1 MDTARPSRRK
11 KTATAVPEDAPYA
24 QDDSQ
29 PAPLPSASF
38 SQSTSTIR
46 PVTPES
52 NPDIAQSSSHA
63 SDDQLPTEYSS
74 AASPATSPK
83 TLSRDG
89 SKNLHRGLVNRMN
102 TTSND
107 GEYAMRNS
115 RESQTRPRTRTMEE
129 RTSRDRSP
137 ASLFKNS
144 RHRIGSVHSTGPV
157 PFQGLDDTVTSIGHP
172 STISPPPVSSSRNNS
187 GSRARLTK
195 QPPRPTS
202 PLPHSHPSS
211 QPDSWVSPV
220 PASDAKKILRLMR
233 STCGRMKGMLAFR
246 RGEASPWALSYCYI
260 NEETGSLV
268 YEPKNDNSYHRTLIP
283 DLRGCRVK
291 TAYDAESYTAYIDV
305 NLHNSNLEVHLRPPT
320 QEEYDSWFAALM
332 CWQPIRPKG
341 IQNKMA
347 KPQQPLS
354 SASGRPPLD
363 SRRHSEISLLKEAPI
378 IKVGKMIYWDTN
390 VSYSNSGNVKAGQ
403 SAATASTRPAAG
415 ARMQS
420 FGARR
425 WRRVSCTLRENG
437 ELKLYSDT
445 DVTLVSV
452 VQLSQLSRCAVQ
464 RLDPTVLDSDFCI
477 AIYPQYT
484 STSTSLSLLRPIF
497 LSLDSRVQYEVW
509 IVLLRAFTIPQLY
522 GPKQPSISLPEDLQ
536 SPGSQS
542 SQMAQAQ
549 NSLDMFRMERSLN
562 VRIIEARLSPP
573 LSPKFTE
580 GRAIHHGPRPSSG
593 SKDLQ
598 GGYYVEV
605 LLDGETRARTMIKD
619 ASDPFWREEFD
630 FQDLPAAL
638 STASLLL
645 KKRPSTPPSNG
656 ARAQALSK
664 DPSKEVFAGGD
675 GSGGYT
681 GISFDQT
688 CGKVD
693 VYLDDMESGQ
703 EVEKWWPMINMYGNS
718 VGELLVRVKAEEGV
732 ILMARD
738 YQPMSELLHRFSNGL
753 TLQIA
758 TMIPQELKR
767 LSECLLNIF
776 QVSGQ
781 AGEWI
786 MALVE
791 EEIDG
796 TAKETSVSRLR
807 FSRRLGS
814 GDAGDLTYSNAG
826 DRELVVRDLGNNAKL
841 EANLLFRGNTLL
853 TKALD
858 FHMKRLGKEYLE
870 ETLGEKLQE
879 IADRDPE
886 CEVDPN
892 RIGSSHEVERNWKR
906 LISLTEEM
914 WDAIANSV
922 HRCPAELRII
932 FRHIRACAEDRY
944 GDFLRTV
951 TYSSVS
957 GFLFLRFFCPA
968 VLNPKLFGLLKDHP
982 KMRARRTL
990 TLIAKSLQGLA
1001 NMSTF
1006 GAKEQW
1012 MEPMNSFLNGH
1023 RQEFKNFIDNVCSI
1037 SPTASTVSP
1046 IPPSYSTPLAI
1057 LQRLPPTSREGFPSL
1072 PYLIDHARNFA
1083 ELVQLWL
1090 DNTGE
1095 LAENLAQEEGDLAK
1109 FHNICVA
1116 LNARTRDCLERA
1128 ERAERPSSTLSVKW
1142 EELVEQLEHNSLSL
1156 ASDYPPPVPAGTPP
1170 PGFEMGSLRRKH
1182 RDTETS
1188 TGSGASAPS
1197 SAIPSAPMSPTST
1210 IGTLPIQG
1218 GPMSPMSPT
1227 LPIQGTSGNVT
1238 WQRDPWEFAGRE
1250 RDAQRVSDT
1259 PTTSTTA
1266 GTLGSNRSVSQR
1278 VTQHRAAA
1286 SSPARSASSNNTPRS
1301 SSRYAP
1307 SNDGAGTSQ
1316 AGSVKGSIEETSDEE
1331 DDEDDGE
1338 SSVGGDIDSPGAQ
1351 TPPGSSHGFDERM
1364 GVTEQ
1369 MLLHHSVSHGGY
1381 QAPAGQQTHSDWPR
1395 PQPANGPGG
1404 MAGANFATPNS
1415 VYTASPHSSYTA
1427 ISRGPS
1433 QQASYSTLQHA
1444 AGIQSLESS
1453 VYSDPGHS
1461 MPTAIS
1467 TYHPGPVMPSQHSP
1481 GGAFDDDGSD
1491 SETTTALPQVNPRG
1505 DRNYGDVLEG
1515 LSRSERESRGL
1526 RSLVFKKRNK
1536 DGKDRSEK
1544 EREREEKRERRK
1556 MERQAEKE
1564 RDKLER
1570 ERGKER
1576 GRERGGTQRGRER
1589 DGEVGGDIRAD
1600 DE

>member
-11 KTATAVPEDAPYA
+11 KTATSVPEDAPYA
-24 QDDSQ
+24 QDES
-29 PAPLPSASF
+29 PLPSASF
-38 SQSTSTIR
+38 SQSSSTIR

-52 NPDIAQSSSHA
+52 NPDIDQSFSHA
-63 SDDQLPTEYSS
+63 PDDHLQADFST
-74 AASPATSPK
+74 ATSPATSPK
-83 TLSRDG
+83 TLAHDG
-89 SKNLHRGLVNRMN
+89 SNHMHRSLVSRNAA
-102 TTSND
+102 TAND
-107 GEYAMRNS
+107 GEYAMRSS
-115 RESQTRPRTRTMEE
+115 REPGSRPRTRTMEE

-137 ASLFKNS
+137 SSLFKS

-172 STISPPPVSSSRNNS
+172 STISPPPVNSSRNNS
-187 GSRARLTK
+187 GSRARLMK
-195 QPPRPTS
+195 QPPRTTS
-202 PLPHSHPSS
+202 PLPHSHSA

-246 RGEASPWALSYCYI
+246 RGDTSPWALSYCYI
-260 NEETGSLV
+260 NEESGSLV

-291 TAYDAESYTAYIDV
+291 TAYDAESYTAYIDI

-378 IKVGKMIYWDTN
+378 IKVGKMIFWDTN
-390 VSYSNSGNVKAGQ
+390 VSYSNAGNPKSAQAAAAG
-403 SAATASTRPAAG
+403 SARPAPAT
-415 ARMQS
+415 RMQS

-509 IVLLRAFTIPQLY
+509 LVLLRAFTIPQLY

-542 SQMAQAQ
+542 SQLAQAQ
-549 NSLDMFRMERSLN
+549 SALDMFRMERSLN

-573 LSPKFTE
+573 LSPKFGE

-593 SKDLQ
+593 NKELQ

-619 ASDPFWREEFD
+619 AGDPFWREEFD
-630 FQDLPAAL
+630 FQDLPAAM

-645 KKRPSTPPSNG
+645 KKRPTTPPSNG
-656 ARAQALSK
+656 AKAQIYAK
-664 DPSKEVFAGGD
+664 DLAREAFAGND
-675 GSGGYT
+675 SSGGYS

-693 VYLDDMESGQ
+693 VYLDDLESGQ

-870 ETLGEKLQE
+870 ETLGERLQE

-892 RIGSSHEVERNWKR
+892 RIGDPHEVQRNWKR
-906 LISLTEEM
+906 LIALTEEM
-914 WDAIANSV
+914 WDAIASSV
-922 HRCPAELRII
+922 HRCPAELRLI

-957 GFLFLRFFCPA
+957 GFIFLRFFCPA

-1023 RQEFKNFIDNVCSI
+1023 RHEFKKFIDDICSI
-1037 SPTASTVSP
+1037 SPNTSSVSP

-1083 ELVQLWL
+1083 ELVTLWL

-1142 EELVEQLEHNSLSL
+1142 EELVEQLEHTSISP
-1156 ASDYPPPVPAGTPP
+1156 ASEYPPPVPTESPP
-1170 PGFEMGSLRRKH
+1170 LGFELGSLRRRH

-1188 TGSGASAPS
+1188 TGSGTSAPS

-1218 GPMSPMSPT
+1218 GPMSPMSPS
-1227 LPIQGTSGNVT
+1227 LPIQGATGNVT
-1238 WQRDPWEFAGRE
+1238 WQRDPWDFARE

-1266 GTLGSNRSVSQR
+1266 GTLGSSRSLSQR
-1278 VTQHRAAA
+1278 ATHNRIAA
-1286 SSPARSASSNNTPRS
+1286 SSPARSAASTNNTPRS

-1307 SNDGAGTSQ
+1307 STEGGNASQ
-1316 AGSVKGSIEETSDEE
+1316 SGSVKGSIEETSDEE
-1331 DDEDDGE
+1331 DIEDDGE
-1338 SSVGGDIDSPGAQ
+1338 SSMGGDLASHGRQ
-1351 TPPGSSHGFDERM
+1351 TPPGSSHGGFEERM
-1364 GVTEQ
+1364 GVSEQ
-1369 MLLHHSVSHGGY
+1369 LLSHQSVGPGSYQGPGGS
-1381 QAPAGQQTHSDWPR
+1381 QPPSDWPR
-1395 PQPANGPGG
+1395 PINGPGG
-1404 MAGANFATPNS
+1404 MAGSNFTMPNS
-1415 VYTASPHSSYTA
+1415 VYPANPHAYTP
-1427 ISRGPS
+1427 SRGPS
-1433 QQASYSTLQHA
+1433 QQTSYSTLAQA
-1444 AGIQSLESS
+1444 TGVQSMESS
-1453 VYSDPGHS
+1453 AYSDNGHS
-1461 MPTAIS
+1461 TPTAIS
-1467 TYHPGPVMPSQHSP
+1467 TYQAGSIVPTQHSP
-1481 GGAFDDDGSD
+1481 GGMYDEDGSE
-1491 SETTTALPQVNPRG
+1491 SETTALPQVNARG
-1505 DRNYGDVLEG
+1505 DRNYSDVLEN

-1526 RSLVFKKRNK
+1526 RSLVFKKRSK

-1556 MERQAEKE
+1556 MERHAEKE
-1564 RDKLER
+1564 REKLER
-1570 ERGKER
+1570 EREKER

-1589 DGEVGGDIRAD
+1589 MGDLSSELRAD

>member
-11 KTATAVPEDAPYA
+11 KTATSVPEDAPYA
-24 QDDSQ
+24 QDES
-29 PAPLPSASF
+29 PLPSASF
-38 SQSTSTIR
+38 SQSSSTIR

-52 NPDIAQSSSHA
+52 NPDIDQSFSHA
-63 SDDQLPTEYSS
+63 PDDHLQADFST
-74 AASPATSPK
+74 ATSPATSPK
-83 TLSRDG
+83 TLAHDG
-89 SKNLHRGLVNRMN
+89 SNHMHRSLVSRNAA
-102 TTSND
+102 TAND
-107 GEYAMRNS
+107 GEYAMRSS
-115 RESQTRPRTRTMEE
+115 REPGSRPRTRTMEE

-137 ASLFKNS
+137 SSLFKS

-172 STISPPPVSSSRNNS
+172 STISPPPVNSSRNNS
-187 GSRARLTK
+187 GSRARLMK
-195 QPPRPTS
+195 QPPRTTS
-202 PLPHSHPSS
+202 PLPHSHSA

-246 RGEASPWALSYCYI
+246 RGDTSPWALSYCYI
-260 NEETGSLV
+260 NEESGSLV

-291 TAYDAESYTAYIDV
+291 TAYDAESYTAYIDI

-378 IKVGKMIYWDTN
+378 IKVGKMIFWDTN
-390 VSYSNSGNVKAGQ
+390 VSYSNAGNPK
-403 SAATASTRPAAG
+403 
-415 ARMQS
+415 
-420 FGARR
+420 

-452 VQLSQLSRCAVQ
+452 VQLSQLSR
-464 RLDPTVLDSDFCI
+464 
-477 AIYPQYT
+477 Y
-484 STSTSLSLLRPIF
+484 
-497 LSLDSRVQYEVW
+497 
-509 IVLLRAFTIPQLY
+509 
-522 GPKQPSISLPEDLQ
+522 
-536 SPGSQS
+536 
-542 SQMAQAQ
+542 
-549 NSLDMFRMERSLN
+549 MFRMERSLN
-562 VRIIEARLSPP
+562 VRIIEARLCPP
-573 LSPKFTE
+573 LSPKFGE

-593 SKDLQ
+593 NKELQ

-619 ASDPFWREEFD
+619 AGDPFWREEFD
-630 FQDLPAAL
+630 FQDLPAAM

-645 KKRPSTPPSNG
+645 KKRPTTPPSNG
-656 ARAQALSK
+656 AKAQIYAK
-664 DPSKEVFAGGD
+664 DLAREAFAGND
-675 GSGGYT
+675 SSGGYS

-693 VYLDDMESGQ
+693 VYLDDLESGQ
-703 EVEKWWPMINMYGNS
+703 EVEKWWPMINMYGNC

-870 ETLGEKLQE
+870 ETLGERLQE

-892 RIGSSHEVERNWKR
+892 RIGDPHEVQRNWKR
-906 LISLTEEM
+906 LIALTEKM
-914 WDAIANSV
+914 WDAIASSV
-922 HRCPAELRII
+922 HRCPAELRLI

-957 GFLFLRFFCPA
+957 GFIFLRFFCPA

-1023 RQEFKNFIDNVCSI
+1023 RHEFKKFIDDICSI
-1037 SPTASTVSP
+1037 SPNTSSVSP

-1083 ELVQLWL
+1083 ELVTLWL

-1116 LNARTRDCLERA
+1116 LNART
-1128 ERAERPSSTLSVKW
+1128 
-1142 EELVEQLEHNSLSL
+1142 
-1156 ASDYPPPVPAGTPP
+1156 
-1170 PGFEMGSLRRKH
+1170 
-1182 RDTETS
+1182 
-1188 TGSGASAPS
+1188 
-1197 SAIPSAPMSPTST
+1197 
-1210 IGTLPIQG
+1210 QG
-1218 GPMSPMSPT
+1218 Y
-1227 LPIQGTSGNVT
+1227 
-1238 WQRDPWEFAGRE
+1238 
-1250 RDAQRVSDT
+1250 AQ
-1259 PTTSTTA
+1259 P
-1266 GTLGSNRSVSQR
+1266 
-1278 VTQHRAAA
+1278 
-1286 SSPARSASSNNTPRS
+1286 
-1301 SSRYAP
+1301 
-1307 SNDGAGTSQ
+1307 
-1316 AGSVKGSIEETSDEE
+1316 
-1331 DDEDDGE
+1331 
-1338 SSVGGDIDSPGAQ
+1338 
-1351 TPPGSSHGFDERM
+1351 
-1364 GVTEQ
+1364 
-1369 MLLHHSVSHGGY
+1369 
-1381 QAPAGQQTHSDWPR
+1381 
-1395 PQPANGPGG
+1395 
-1404 MAGANFATPNS
+1404 
-1415 VYTASPHSSYTA
+1415 
-1427 ISRGPS
+1427 
-1433 QQASYSTLQHA
+1433 
-1444 AGIQSLESS
+1444 
-1453 VYSDPGHS
+1453 
-1461 MPTAIS
+1461 
-1467 TYHPGPVMPSQHSP
+1467 
-1481 GGAFDDDGSD
+1481 
-1491 SETTTALPQVNPRG
+1491 
-1505 DRNYGDVLEG
+1505 
-1515 LSRSERESRGL
+1515 
-1526 RSLVFKKRNK
+1526 
-1536 DGKDRSEK
+1536 DRSIVPCPFSSFYKQYAAFVEPIC
-1544 EREREEKRERRK
+1544 
-1556 MERQAEKE
+1556 A
-1564 RDKLER
+1564 
-1570 ERGKER
+1570 
-1576 GRERGGTQRGRER
+1576 
-1589 DGEVGGDIRAD
+1589 
-1600 DE
+1600 

>member
-11 KTATAVPEDAPYA
+11 KTATSVPEDAPYA
-24 QDDSQ
+24 QDES
-29 PAPLPSASF
+29 PLPSASF
-38 SQSTSTIR
+38 SQSSSTIR

-52 NPDIAQSSSHA
+52 NPDIDQSFSHA
-63 SDDQLPTEYSS
+63 PDDHLQADFST
-74 AASPATSPK
+74 ATSPATSPK
-83 TLSRDG
+83 TLAHDG
-89 SKNLHRGLVNRMN
+89 SNHMHRSLASRNAATAN
-102 TTSND
+102 E
-107 GEYAMRNS
+107 GEYAMRSS
-115 RESQTRPRTRTMEE
+115 REPSNRPRTRTMEE

-137 ASLFKNS
+137 SSLFKS

-172 STISPPPVSSSRNNS
+172 STISPPPVNSSRNNS
-187 GSRARLTK
+187 GSRARLMK
-195 QPPRPTS
+195 QPPRTTS
-202 PLPHSHPSS
+202 PLPHSHSA

-220 PASDAKKILRLMR
+220 PASDAKKILKLMR

-246 RGEASPWALSYCYI
+246 RGDTSPWALSYCYI
-260 NEETGSLV
+260 NEESGSLV

-291 TAYDAESYTAYIDV
+291 TAYDAESYTAYIDI

-378 IKVGKMIYWDTN
+378 IKVGKMIFWDTN
-390 VSYSNSGNVKAGQ
+390 VSYSNAGNPKSAQ
-403 SAATASTRPAAG
+403 AAATGSARPAPAT
-415 ARMQS
+415 RMQS

-509 IVLLRAFTIPQLY
+509 LVLLRAFTIPQLY

-542 SQMAQAQ
+542 SQLAQAQ
-549 NSLDMFRMERSLN
+549 SALDMFRMERSLN

-573 LSPKFTE
+573 LSPKFGE

-593 SKDLQ
+593 NKELQ

-630 FQDLPAAL
+630 FQDLPAAM

-645 KKRPSTPPSNG
+645 KKRPTTPPSNG
-656 ARAQALSK
+656 AKAQIYAK
-664 DPSKEVFAGGD
+664 DLAREAFAGND
-675 GSGGYT
+675 SSGGYA

-693 VYLDDMESGQ
+693 VYLDDLESGQ

-870 ETLGEKLQE
+870 ETLGERLQE

-892 RIGSSHEVERNWKR
+892 RIGDPHEVQRNWKR
-906 LISLTEEM
+906 LIALTEEM
-914 WDAIANSV
+914 WDAIASSV
-922 HRCPAELRII
+922 HRCPAELRLI

-957 GFLFLRFFCPA
+957 GFIFLRFFCPA

-1023 RQEFKNFIDNVCSI
+1023 RHEFKKFIDDICSI
-1037 SPTASTVSP
+1037 SPNTSSVSP

-1083 ELVQLWL
+1083 ELVTLWL

-1142 EELVEQLEHNSLSL
+1142 EELVEQLEHTSISP
-1156 ASDYPPPVPAGTPP
+1156 ASEYPPPVPTESPP
-1170 PGFEMGSLRRKH
+1170 LGFELGSLRRRH

-1188 TGSGASAPS
+1188 TGSGTSAPS

-1218 GPMSPMSPT
+1218 GPMSPMSPS
-1227 LPIQGTSGNVT
+1227 LPIQGATGNVT
-1238 WQRDPWEFAGRE
+1238 WQRDPWDFAGRE

-1266 GTLGSNRSVSQR
+1266 GTLGSSRSLSQR
-1278 VTQHRAAA
+1278 ATHNRIAA
-1286 SSPARSASSNNTPRS
+1286 SSPARSAASTNNTPRS

-1307 SNDGAGTSQ
+1307 STEGGNASQ

-1331 DDEDDGE
+1331 DIEDDGE
-1338 SSVGGDIDSPGAQ
+1338 SSMGGDLASHGRH
-1351 TPPGSSHGFDERM
+1351 TPPGSSHGGFEERM
-1364 GVTEQ
+1364 GVSEQ
-1369 MLLHHSVSHGGY
+1369 LLSHQSVGPGSYPGPGGS
-1381 QAPAGQQTHSDWPR
+1381 QPQSDWPR
-1395 PQPANGPGG
+1395 PINGPGG
-1404 MAGANFATPNS
+1404 MAGSNFAMPNS
-1415 VYTASPHSSYTA
+1415 VYPANPHAYTP
-1427 ISRGPS
+1427 SRGPS
-1433 QQASYSTLQHA
+1433 QQTSYSTLAQA
-1444 AGIQSLESS
+1444 TGVQSMESS
-1453 VYSDPGHS
+1453 TYSDNGHS
-1461 MPTAIS
+1461 TPTAIS
-1467 TYHPGPVMPSQHSP
+1467 TYQAGSIVPTQHSP
-1481 GGAFDDDGSD
+1481 GGMYDEDGSE
-1491 SETTTALPQVNPRG
+1491 SETTALPQVNARG
-1505 DRNYGDVLEG
+1505 DRNYSDVLEN

-1526 RSLVFKKRNK
+1526 RSLVFKKRSK

-1556 MERQAEKE
+1556 MERHAEKE
-1564 RDKLER
+1564 REKLER
-1570 ERGKER
+1570 EREKER

-1589 DGEVGGDIRAD
+1589 MGDLSSELRAD

>member
-11 KTATAVPEDAPYA
+11 KTATSVPEDAPYA
-24 QDDSQ
+24 QDES
-29 PAPLPSASF
+29 PLPSASF
-38 SQSTSTIR
+38 SQSSSTIR

-52 NPDIAQSSSHA
+52 NPDIAQSVP
-63 SDDQLPTEYSS
+63 DDHLQADFST
-74 AASPATSPK
+74 ATSPATSPK
-83 TLSRDG
+83 TLARDG
-89 SKNLHRGLVNRMN
+89 SRHMHRGLVNR
-102 TTSND
+102 TATASND
-107 GEYAMRNS
+107 GEYAMRSS
-115 RESQTRPRTRTMEE
+115 RESSNRPRTRTMEE

-137 ASLFKNS
+137 ASLFQKN
-144 RHRIGSVHSTGPV
+144 RHRIGSVHSTGQV

-172 STISPPPVSSSRNNS
+172 STISPPPVASSRNNS
-187 GSRARLTK
+187 GSRARLIK

-202 PLPHSHPSS
+202 PLPHSHSA

-220 PASDAKKILRLMR
+220 PASDAKKILKLMR

-246 RGEASPWALSYCYI
+246 RGDTSPWALSYCYI

-378 IKVGKMIYWDTN
+378 IKVGKMIFWDTN
-390 VSYSNSGNVKAGQ
+390 VSFSNNTGTPKSGQ
-403 SAATASTRPAAG
+403 PAATGSARPAAG
-415 ARMQS
+415 TRVQS

-509 IVLLRAFTIPQLY
+509 LVLLRAFTIPQLY

-542 SQMAQAQ
+542 SQLAQAQ
-549 NSLDMFRMERSLN
+549 NALDMFRMERSLN

-573 LSPKFTE
+573 LSPKFGE

-593 SKDLQ
+593 NKELQ

-645 KKRPSTPPSNG
+645 KKRPTTPPNNG
-656 ARAQALSK
+656 SKARDYAK
-664 DPSKEVFAGGD
+664 DLARDAFSGND
-675 GSGGYT
+675 SSGGYA

-703 EVEKWWPMINMYGNS
+703 EVEKWWPMVNMYGNS

-814 GDAGDLTYSNAG
+814 GDAGDMTYSNAG

-892 RIGSSHEVERNWKR
+892 RIGDPHEVQRNWKR
-906 LISLTEEM
+906 LIGLTEEM
-914 WDAIANSV
+914 WEAIATSV
-922 HRCPAELRII
+922 HRCPAELRLI

-957 GFLFLRFFCPA
+957 GFIFLRFFCPA

-1023 RQEFKNFIDNVCSI
+1023 RQEFKKFIDDICSI
-1037 SPTASTVSP
+1037 SPNTSSVSP

-1083 ELVQLWL
+1083 ELVTLWL

-1142 EELVEQLEHNSLSL
+1142 EELVEQLEHTSISP
-1156 ASDYPPPVPAGTPP
+1156 ASEYPQPVPTESPP
-1170 PGFEMGSLRRKH
+1170 LGFESGSLRRKH

-1188 TGSGASAPS
+1188 TGSGTSAPS
-1197 SAIPSAPMSPTST
+1197 SAIASAPMSPTST

-1227 LPIQGTSGNVT
+1227 LPIQGATSNVT
-1238 WQRDPWEFAGRE
+1238 WQRDPWDFAGRE

-1266 GTLGSNRSVSQR
+1266 GTLGSNRSLSQR
-1278 VTQHRAAA
+1278 ATHHRVAA
-1286 SSPARSASSNNTPRS
+1286 SSPARSAASTNNTPRS

-1307 SNDGAGTSQ
+1307 STEGGNASQ

-1331 DDEDDGE
+1331 DVDDDGE
-1338 SSVGGDIDSPGAQ
+1338 SSMGADIASHGRH
-1351 TPPGSSHGFDERM
+1351 TPPGSSHGFEERM
-1364 GVTEQ
+1364 GVSEQ
-1369 MLLHHSVSHGGY
+1369 QLLHHSVGHGSY
-1381 QAPAGQQTHSDWPR
+1381 PAPVGTPPQSDWPR
-1395 PQPANGPGG
+1395 PAPINGPGG
-1404 MAGANFATPNS
+1404 MAGGNFTMPNS
-1415 VYTASPHSSYTA
+1415 VYPANPHSYSST
-1427 ISRGPS
+1427 SRVPS
-1433 QQASYSTLQHA
+1433 QQASYSTLAQA
-1444 AGIQSLESS
+1444 PGVQSMESS

-1461 MPTAIS
+1461 TPTSIS
-1467 TYHPGPVMPSQHSP
+1467 TYHVGPVVPTQHSP
-1481 GGAFDDDGSD
+1481 GGLLDEDGSE
-1491 SETTTALPQVNPRG
+1491 SETTALPQVARG
-1505 DRNYGDVLEG
+1505 DRNYSDVLEN

-1526 RSLVFKKRNK
+1526 RSLVFKKRTK
-1536 DGKDRSEK
+1536 DGRDRGEK
-1544 EREREEKRERRK
+1544 EREREEKKQRK
-1556 MERQAEKE
+1556 AEKE
-1564 RDKLER
+1564 AAKEKERLER
-1570 ERGKER
+1570 ER

-1589 DGEVGGDIRAD
+1589 MGDLSGDLRAD